1 MLYFQACIMLKSFEQ
16 GKAMHEELKQ
26 KTSNYI
32 KNKVRFVFSNIN
44 FSKIYFRNY
53 RIKLYRCIF
62 HLVIIQ

>member
-1 MLYFQACIMLKSFEQ
+1 MRQKINIKPNNISYMLYFQACIMLKSFEQ

-44 FSKIYFRNY
+44 FCKIFFRNY
-53 RIKLYRCIF
+53 
-62 HLVIIQ
+62 